1 MKLSPSVLIFLPS
14 GSIPT
19 DAVSDEPNNL
29 PLAPL
34 YLVTA
39 QQMRELDRLTIESGT
54 PGHVLMER
62 AGAGATAAL
71 LKTFPQVREK
81 PVLVFAGKGN
91 NGGDG
96 FVIARLLKKEGI
108 ACEVVLTAKKEEVK
122 GDALRN
128 LKAFSRMRGRIS
140 EVTATEQLGT
150 VQKKLNGCG
159 LVVDALLGTGL
170 SAPVRGL
177 MAELIDLIKE
187 RGVPVVAVDTPSGL
201 DSDRGVPLG
210 TAIRASLTVT
220 FGYPKIG
227 LLYASAKTAVGRL
240 EVVDIGI
247 APEAIRTVNP
257 QTMLLTQESVGA
269 LVRPRTLDAHKGDF
283 GHLLVLA
290 GARGKSGAALLS
302 GGAALRVG
310 TGLVTLAG
318 PSSLNTIFSSVLV
331 EAMSIPMPERHDGSL
346 ALNESAVADAVQGK
360 SAIAFGPGT
369 GVSSDTIGLTQWLLL
384 NSTIPL
390 VIDADGINCLATDL
404 AVLRKARVPVIL
416 TPHPGEMARLVKTS
430 NAEVQ
435 SQRLEV
441 ARTFALQHRCYLVLK
456 GSRTVIAAPDGRAWV
471 NPTGNPGMA
480 SGGMGDVLTGIVG
493 GLLAQGY
500 TPESACQLGVFL
512 HGFVGDLA
520 ADEKGEVGILAR
532 DLIDRLPSGLR
543 ALRHSVQ
550 TVTVSGHDA

>member
-1 MKLSPSVLIFLPS
+1 M
-14 GSIPT
+14 
-19 DAVSDEPNNL
+19 SDEPNKL
-29 PLAPL
+29 SLAPL

-71 LKTFPQVREK
+71 LKAFPQVRKK

-96 FVIARLLKKEGI
+96 FVIARLLKNEGV
-108 ACEVVLTAKKEEVK
+108 ACEVILTAKKDEVK

-128 LKAFSRMRGRIS
+128 LKAFARMRGRIS
-140 EVTATEQLGT
+140 EVTATEQLGA
-150 VQKKLNGCG
+150 VRKKLSGCG

-177 MAELIDLIKE
+177 MAELIDLINAS
-187 RGVPVVAVDTPSGL
+187 RVPVVAVDTPSGL

-240 EVVDIGI
+240 ETVDIGI
-247 APEAIRTVNP
+247 ASEALTTVNP

-318 PSSLNTIFSSVLV
+318 PSSLNAIFSSVLV
-331 EAMSIPMPERHDGSL
+331 EAMTVPMPERHDGSL
-346 ALNESAVADAVQGK
+346 ALNENAVADAVQGK
-360 SAIAFGPGT
+360 SAIAFGPGI

-390 VIDADGINCLATDL
+390 VIDADGLNCLATDL
-404 AVLRKARVPVIL
+404 AVLREARVPVIL

-441 ARTFALQHRCYLVLK
+441 ARTFALQHHCYLVLK

-480 SGGMGDVLTGIVG
+480 SGGMGDVLTGIIG

-500 TPESACQLGVFL
+500 TPEHACQLGVFL
-512 HGFVGDLA
+512 HGFVGDRA

-532 DLIDRLPSGLR
+532 DLIDRLPSGIR

-550 TVTVSGHDA
+550 TVTVSGHDV